1 MYHVEDIYITADNN
15 DCRKEDE
22 LLWGQVILENN
33 TYLLLNRTQRAKVDI
48 ACIFSCIP
56 YMKT

>member
-1 MYHVEDIYITADNN
+1 MYHIEDIYITADNN
-15 DCRKEDE
+15 YCRKEDE

-48 ACIFSCIP
+48 AYI
-56 YMKT
+56 